1 MKTRFRINEKEPRA
15 YAAMGELEKYL
26 NSSAVKPHLRELI
39 KIRSSQINRCAY
51 CLELHTEAA
60 LKLGEDQRRLYALA
74 AWHESPL
81 FTDEERVLLKMTE
94 EVSLISEQGLTEE
107 TYQRACDFFS
117 EIELAQIIMQIGT
130 INLWNRIAVS
140 THLQHP

>member
-60 LKLGEDQRRLYALA
+60 LKLGEDQHRLFALV

-117 EIELAQIIMQIGT
+117 ENELAQIIMQIGT